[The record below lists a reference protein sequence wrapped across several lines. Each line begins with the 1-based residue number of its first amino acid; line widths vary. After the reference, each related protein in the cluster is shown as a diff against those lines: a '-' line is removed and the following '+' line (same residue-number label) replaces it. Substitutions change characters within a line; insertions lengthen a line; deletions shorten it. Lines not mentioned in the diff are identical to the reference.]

1 MHLLPNND
9 NGGRYQNTQ
18 QSELLATIKVP
29 PALGRPGRNCQ
40 LDLPD
45 AAYPE
50 ELAQDGAGSVYSDR
64 YTDAGVSDENSHKP
78 EPKTASGSDE
88 GSEGSSKS
96 KPSNALAEA
105 KARGYKNGGM
115 GIAGNGKAAAGVAP
129 AKPLRER
136 SNMPQRSGSKP
147 RNEAAARRPAGAAR
161 RYVSA
166 AQAVGKIPRAPAG
179 RRRGG
184 APAYVPHNRPF

>member
-9 NGGRYQNTQ
+9 DGGRYADVR

-29 PALGRPGRNCQ
+29 PALGRFGRNCK

-50 ELAQDGAGSVYSDR
+50 AFQSEESNSTYSDR
-64 YTDAGVSDENSHKP
+64 YTDRVAAASEPESGKVPYTSKEVSSDKSNP
-78 EPKTASGSDE
+78 RPK
-88 GSEGSSKS
+88 
-96 KPSNALAEA
+96 NALAEA

-115 GIAGNGKAAAGVAP
+115 GIANNAASKAP
-129 AKPLRER
+129 ARPLREKTNVVADR
-136 SNMPQRSGSKP
+136 ASKQ
-147 RNEAAARRPAGAAR
+147 RNEAAAKRPAVAAR

-166 AQAVGKIPRAPAG
+166 ANAVGRIPRAPAG
-179 RRRGG
+179 RRRQ
-184 APAYVPHNRPF
+184 APAHLRRF